1 MMDYVT
7 LGNLEIQLIPL
18 LVVLFETVLIG
29 SLLIGWY
36 FGARRLNIDL
46 HHWMVYGVTP
56 IHALIWLL
64 WMFPAVLRSLPGAL
78 QNPIPRFIP
87 IIHWTSGLIA
97 LILSITIAITF
108 IFNRN
113 IPLGLLR
120 RIRPLMIVTI
130 ISWTIAFV
138 LGLYIFINFKIE
150 STPDYYYIIWNLV

>member
-1 MMDYVT
+1 MDIVT
-7 LGNLEIQLIPL
+7 IGNFEIQLIPL
-18 LVVLFETVLIG
+18 LVLIFEAILIG

-36 FGARRLNIDL
+36 FGARRLNIDF

-56 IHALIWLL
+56 VHAVIWFL
-64 WMFPAVLRSLPGAL
+64 WMFPAVLRSLPRAL
-78 QNPIPRFIP
+78 QDPIPRIFP

-97 LILSITIAITF
+97 LILSISITIIF
-108 IFNRN
+108 IFNRD

-130 ISWTIAFV
+130 ICWSIAFI

-150 STPDYYYIIWNLV
+150 SVPDYSYMIWRSM